1 MDRSRY
7 RFVNFIGGRIL
18 QAREMDKLQDIT
30 RGVDDSNV
38 LTAFDLDA
46 VYREGA
52 TLNVT
57 PVITA
62 GTKTV
67 TLTPTDPTKPML
79 VFVRGRWETL
89 RAAEAPAIT
98 LLIGQTQLYLNW
110 QLRKVTSAEDAQLI
124 DISTG
129 EATAEMGELDLAVSA
144 TDDSPVQ
151 WRPRSLRRTR
161 WQSFRIS

>member
-52 TLNVT
+52 TLNVK
-57 PVITA
+57 PVITV
-62 GTKTV
+62 GTV

-89 RAAEAPAIT
+89 RVAEAPAIT
-98 LLIGQTQLYLNW
+98 LLVGQTQLYLNW
-110 QLRKVTSAEDAQLI
+110 QLRKVTSAEDSQLI

-129 EATAEMGELDLAVSA
+129 EATAEMGELNLAVSA
-144 TDDSPVQ
+144 IDDSARAVAASEFEKNIAAIVPH
-151 WRPRSLRRTR
+151 
-161 WQSFRIS
+161 

>member
-57 PVITA
+57 PVITP
-62 GTKTV
+62 GTKTI
-67 TLTPTDPTKPML
+67 TLTAHGSNRAHAGLRP
-79 VFVRGRWETL
+79 RTL
-89 RAAEAPAIT
+89 GDR
-98 LLIGQTQLYLNW
+98 
-110 QLRKVTSAEDAQLI
+110 
-124 DISTG
+124 
-129 EATAEMGELDLAVSA
+129 TAEHGGDC
-144 TDDSPVQ
+144 
-151 WRPRSLRRTR
+151 
-161 WQSFRIS
+161 FR